1 MSTEAVFSSDIN
13 DTEALINEFFEKFPY
28 LSENEGSSKIRKAW
42 KGLLEFS
49 EKIQTRCG
57 MPYYLHPLRVSFI
70 LAESRFDVDTI
81 VSGLVHGY
89 SANGVSHEEI
99 AAEYGED
106 VAKIVEGASKIHELP
121 SSTRTLLQS
130 DAIRKMLFALA
141 DDVRVIFVKLADKLD
156 RIRYIKNLDEAE
168 RKILAQEVIDIW
180 APLADRL
187 GMQNAKNEFE
197 DLSLKY
203 TNPAAFRQI
212 KEVIAQ
218 KKEERAAYLNEAV
231 TTIQNEAKKA
241 GLEIEISSR
250 AKHFYSIYQKMRK
263 RNKEP
268 SELYDLL
275 ALRIICSE
283 KSDCYTLVGIVHSLW
298 SPLDGRFKDYIAMP
312 KSNGYQS
319 LHTTVMCKDRPLEI
333 QIRTKEMH
341 EFAEHGLASHWLY
354 KKGKSRDLVDISKLG
369 IFNQISKLTDSAAQ
383 DDAIQNG
390 ELFKEFK
397 NELLADEIVVFTPK
411 GDVKKLPLG
420 ATAIDFAYSIH
431 SAIGEKI
438 VGAKA
443 DGKIIP
449 LSQPL
454 KNTQIIEVIT
464 NPNAHPTE
472 GQLKIVKTGKAHQKI
487 HSWLYQNDPTFID
500 HEMQAKIEAEN
511 LQRARENQ
519 ALQNAKRAHKKGEG
533 FNPELEEPS
542 ATRIRIGNSSNFLI
556 TFAKC
561 CSPRYPDPIAG
572 YVSRARGITVHRAD
586 CPTYARIQDLER
598 RRIEVEWDR
607 EPK

>member
-1 MSTEAVFSSDIN
+1 MSTKAVFSSDIY
-13 DTEALINEFFEKFPY
+13 DTKALIQEFFTTFPF
-28 LSENEGSSKIRKAW
+28 LQEEESAFKIQKAW
-42 KGLLEFS
+42 NKLVELSLNLKTACGL
-49 EKIQTRCG
+49 
-57 MPYYLHPLRVSFI
+57 PYYIHPLRVSYI
-70 LAESRFDVDTI
+70 LAESSFDTDTI
-81 VSGLVHGY
+81 VSGFLHGLLDK
-89 SANGVSHEEI
+89 GL
-99 AAEYGED
+99 GED
-106 VAKIVEGASKIHELP
+106 DFKADFGDEVFKIVSGAAKIQKLP
-121 SSTRTLLQS
+121 SNNRTLLES

-141 DDVRVIFVKLADKLD
+141 DDVRVIFVKLADRLD
-156 RIRYIKNLDEAE
+156 RIRYIKNLEESE

-212 KEVIAQ
+212 KEVISQ
-218 KKEERAAYLNEAV
+218 KQEERKAYLEEAV
-231 TTIQNEAKKA
+231 AAIQNEAVKQN
-241 GLEIEISSR
+241 IQVEISSR

-263 RNKEP
+263 RNKDP

-275 ALRIICSE
+275 ALRIICQK
-283 KSDCYTLVGIVHSLW
+283 KSDCYNLVGIVHALW
-298 SPLDGRFKDYIAMP
+298 SPLEGRFKDYIAMP

-354 KKGKSRDLVDISKLG
+354 KKGKSRDLVDIGKLG
-369 IFNQISKLTDSAAQ
+369 IFNQISQLKDSDLQ
-383 DDAIQNG
+383 DG
-390 ELFKEFK
+390 ELYKEFK

-449 LSQPL
+449 LSMPL

-511 LQRARENQ
+511 LLRAKENQ
-519 ALQNAKRAHKKGEG
+519 ALQNARRAHKKGEG
-533 FNPELEEPS
+533 FDPEKEEGGT
-542 ATRIRIGNSSNFLI
+542 TRVKIGNSSNFLI

-561 CSPRYPDPIAG
+561 CQPRFPDPIAG
-572 YVSRARGITVHRAD
+572 YVSRVRGITVHRAD

-598 RRIEVEWDR
+598 RRIDVEWDK
-607 EPK
+607 EQK